1 MKQTL
6 IALMFIGVLFSQDK
20 KEVKAFIMHNIE
32 AGSFDENAIMIPANE
47 KMNKMGK
54 TPKSLPYATSLKTLY
69 EERMGRLKKSFMILL
84 KKVVVQYSGRQVFQ
98 KSRTIFIMVREIK

>member
-1 MKQTL
+1 MKQSL
-6 IALMFIGVLFSQDK
+6 IALMFIGVLFAQDK
-20 KEVKAFIMHNIE
+20 KDVKAFIMHNIE

-47 KMNKMGK
+47 KMNKIGK

-69 EERMGRLKKSFMILL
+69 EEGWEIEEIFYDSTEKGGS
-84 KKVVVQYSGRQVFQ
+84 SVFGATGAS